1 MAGDHYLILK
11 QLVNAVHPLPV
22 DDWHALS
29 SIWQPFEAKRKELL
43 TAEGDTEKYLYLVT
57 EGIQRIYYYDD
68 QHREAT
74 IIFTYAPSFGGV
86 LDSLMMQRPSKYF
99 YETLTASV
107 FLRTSFN
114 QLNKLMQERPAIEF
128 MIRQGITAA
137 LSGLLERLAELQ
149 CYTAEERF
157 NKLQQRSPHI
167 FALIPHKYIANYLGM
182 DATNFSK
189 LVNKNYR

>member
-1 MAGDHYLILK
+1 MASDPYLILQ
-11 QLVNAVHPLPV
+11 QLVNAVHPLPG
-22 DDWHALS
+22 DDWQALS
-29 SIWQPFEAKRKELL
+29 CIWQPFEAKRKEVL
-43 TAEGDTEKYLYLVT
+43 TVEGDTEKYLYLVT
-57 EGIQRIYYYDD
+57 EGIQRVYYFDD
-68 QHREAT
+68 QSREAT

-107 FLRTSFN
+107 FLRTSFI

-128 MIRQGITAA
+128 MVRQGITAA

-149 CYTAEERF
+149 CYSAEERF

-167 FALIPHKYIANYLGM
+167 FTLIPHKYIANYLGM

>member
-1 MAGDHYLILK
+1 MPGNPILVLQ
-11 QLVNAVHPLPV
+11 QLVNAVHPLPAE
-22 DDWHALS
+22 DWDALS
-29 SIWQPFEAKRKELL
+29 RIWQPFEAKRKELL
-43 TAEGDTEKYLYLVT
+43 TVEGDTEKYLYLVT
-57 EGIQRIYYYDD
+57 EGIQRIYYFDD
-68 QHREAT
+68 QNREAT

-99 YETLTASV
+99 YETLTAST
-107 FLRTSFN
+107 FLRTSFS
-114 QLNKLMQERPAIEF
+114 QLNMLMQQRPAIEY

-137 LSGLLERLAELQ
+137 MSGLLERLAELQ

-157 NKLQQRSPHI
+157 NKLRQRSPHI
-167 FALIPHKYIANYLGM
+167 FTLIPHKYIANYLGM